1 MRLDI
6 TSAIVLKLIGF
17 SGIVLEI
24 DSVMGTGDIFK
35 YLDSFGVLAFLV
47 VGIRY
52 FMSELKRQDK
62 AFVKQW
68 DEREKIHSNEKIAIL
83 ELANKNEEVSDL
95 KIENLSKEILNLR
108 VELAKNT
115 VNRKGAN

>member
-6 TSAIVLKLIGF
+6 TSAIGMKILAF

-24 DSVMGTGDIFK
+24 DSLMGTADIIK
-35 YLDSFGVLAFLV
+35 YSNSLSVIVVLGL
-47 VGIRY
+47 GIRY
-52 FMSELKRQDK
+52 FMRQLDKVEK
-62 AFVKQW
+62 AFSKQW
-68 DEREKIHSNEKIAIL
+68 EEREKIHSNEKIAIL